1 MRNRC
6 CRCAAWTATA
16 ALAIFRA
23 VPGAAAEAAVP
34 AQPAPIAVAPPA
46 APLDPTGQI
55 DPAGLLLFSVNLNEL
70 TLTDGLSA
78 YGEANDPLM
87 PVGELTRLLEMDVDV
102 LPAERRIIGRIGE
115 ARTSL
120 IVDLATNT
128 VRLGG
133 RTLTLGPADVAVTP
147 NEIYVRASA
156 LQKLLPLKIEVD
168 AEALALKLTATE
180 KLPVQ
185 GRLERMARKRESATK
200 VEGVDEVLK
209 VVTPYKLFSMPAFD
223 VGLGL
228 GAESGPK
235 FPWRYDIR
243 AGGDLLYSGFQGYLG
258 SDENGRP
265 SSARVTFERRSVEG
279 HLLGPLHAR
288 TISFGDVF
296 TPTLSIGP
304 RGAGGRGF
312 AFSTVPLDETNIFNR
327 VDLRGELPLGYDVEL
342 YVNDILRSGQNTPT
356 KGRYEFLNVPL
367 SQGINVVRVVTYGP
381 RGERNEQTRIVNVG
395 AGLLGRGEATFEFG
409 AVQQDESVV
418 TLQGTADTPG
428 QTVSLSGQGGLRA
441 VGSFNYGLTAYL
453 TVSAGGALIPLD
465 RKGDYRELYTVGART
480 SLFGFATQLD
490 VAQDDLG
497 GTAAA
502 VGLAGQLFGVSTV
515 LRHLEF
521 MNGFTDETGPDVDL
535 ARAIRRRSEAS
546 FDGNIQVM
554 GRVVPVSFR
563 VLRSEQVDGTQD
575 YTGSA
580 RASASAAGILFSG
593 GLEYTR
599 TIGTT
604 QSSQQLS
611 GFFAGSTF
619 RSYKWQIRSTLDFDI
634 LPELKARAL
643 AITADRDLSPNASIR
658 FGIGQSLEDFKSL
671 NLTASSIF
679 KLGFG
684 DLALTAEYNNADQSW
699 RANAQLNFGLSF
711 NPDTRRYLVTRPGPA
726 SGGSVLFEAFLDKN
740 GNGIF
745 DAGDEPVPGVTID
758 GGERKATT
766 GPSGRAFITG
776 VGAAAT
782 QRLVVGLDNVDNT
795 QVTAPPSTVQ
805 FSPRGGSFTTV
816 RYPMKPTGE
825 MMVHLRLKREDG
837 SEVGLSA
844 TQLQLVGDNGYTA
857 EAATEF
863 DGSAIFSGLP
873 IGTYRLQVDPDQA
886 KRLRM
891 HLTTQISVTV
901 KGDGSFIPDAQAEV
915 VFEPRPKETPDQS
928 AAVEKQTN

>member
-1 MRNRC
+1 LWGGAC
-6 CRCAAWTATA
+6 SHPAPVVFSPAAPGGA
-16 ALAIFRA
+16 
-23 VPGAAAEAAVP
+23 GAAP
-34 AQPAPIAVAPPA
+34 PPPPPAPRAVAPPA

-55 DPAGLLLFSVNLNEL
+55 DPAALLLFSVDLNEL

-78 YGEANDPLM
+78 YGDANDPLL

-102 LPAERRIIGRIGE
+102 LPAERRIVGRIGE
-115 ARTSL
+115 ARRSL

-128 VRLGG
+128 VREGG
-133 RTLTLGPADVAVTP
+133 RTLTLTPADVAVTP
-147 NEIYVRASA
+147 GEIYIRASA

-168 AEALALKLTATE
+168 PESLAMKLTGTE

-185 GRLERMARKRESATK
+185 GRLERMARKREGATK
-200 VEGVDEVLK
+200 VESPDEVLK

-223 VGLGL
+223 VGLGV

-235 FPWRYDIR
+235 VPWRYDIR
-243 AGGDLLYSGFQGYLG
+243 TGGDLFYTGFQGYLG
-258 SDENGRP
+258 SDENGKP

-279 HLLGPLHAR
+279 YLLGPLHAR

-296 TPTLSIGP
+296 TPTLPIGP
-304 RGAGGRGF
+304 RGAGGRGV

-367 SQGINVVRVVTYGP
+367 SQGINVVRIVTYGP
-381 RGERNEQTRIVNVG
+381 RGERSEQTRIVNVG
-395 AGLLGRGEATFEFG
+395 AGLLRRGEATFEFG
-409 AVQQDESVV
+409 AVQQDESVI
-418 TLQGTADTPG
+418 TLQGAADSPG
-428 QTVSLSGQGGLRA
+428 QTVSLGGQGGMRA
-441 VGSFNYGLTAYL
+441 VAAFNYGVSAYL
-453 TVSAGGALIPLD
+453 TLSAGAALIPID
-465 RKGDYRELYTVGART
+465 RKNNYRELYTVGART
-480 SLFGFATQLD
+480 SLFGFATQFD
-490 VAQDDLG
+490 VAQDRQG

-502 VGLAGQLFGVSTV
+502 LGLAGQVFGVSTV

-521 MNGFTDETGPDVDL
+521 INGFTDETGPDIDL
-535 ARAIRRRSEAS
+535 TRSVRRRSEAS
-546 FDGNIQVM
+546 FDGNIQLA
-554 GRVVPVSFR
+554 GRVIPLSFR
-563 VLRSEQVDGTQD
+563 MLRSELSDGTQD

-580 RASASAAGILFSG
+580 RASTSAVGILFSAG
-593 GLEYTR
+593 MEYQR
-599 TIGTT
+599 TIG
-604 QSSQQLS
+604 QSLSTQQLS

-619 RSYKWQIRSTLDFDI
+619 RSYKWQIRSTLDYDI

-643 AITADRDLSPNASIR
+643 AITADRDLSPTASIR
-658 FGIGQSLEDFKSL
+658 FGIGQSLEDFNSL

-684 DLALTAEYNNADQSW
+684 DLALTGEYNNADQSW
-699 RANAQLNFGLSF
+699 RALAQLNFGLTF
-711 NPDTRRYLVTRPGPA
+711 NPDARRYQVTRPGPA

-745 DAGDEPVPGVTID
+745 DAGDEPVPGVTVE

-766 GPSGRAFITG
+766 GPGGRAFITG

-795 QVTAPPSTVQ
+795 QVIAPPSTVQ

-837 SEVGLSA
+837 SVVGLSA

-863 DGSAIFSGLP
+863 DGSAMFSSLP
-873 IGTYRLQVDPDQA
+873 IGKYQLQIDPDQA
-886 KRLRM
+886 RRLRM
-891 HLTTQISVTV
+891 HLTTSISVTV

-915 VFEPRPKETPDQS
+915 VFEPRPKETPDEG
-928 AAVEKQTN
+928 AALEKQTN